1 MRSLNTGIGTGEN
14 SAWQTVPEELRALPQ
29 WVCWKLETVD
39 GRATKIPYSTNG
51 IKADST
57 DPKTWATFGACVQA
71 HRNGEFSG
79 IGFVFAKGGNLT
91 GIDLDKHRDA
101 ATGELDPFASEYVS
115 RLSSYTEI
123 SQSETGVHIIARA
136 TLPGDKGRRDPKRG
150 VEMYSESRFFVMTGQ
165 HLGDTPRTVEKRQE
179 AVAGMFRE
187 IFPTKEKQPAT
198 SAVPAQELA
207 FTDQELVNKASQASN
222 GAQFSAL
229 WRSNLA
235 AAGYSSQSEADAA
248 LLSMLHFWTGG
259 DKARSFRLFEQSG
272 LNREKWNREDY
283 RESTWKLVANGK
295 TYQPPAQTDPPVP
308 DDLEEIYGK
317 PFFKGENGIVLAI
330 NERFF
335 AAHFYARGN
344 ILYEP
349 VERAFYS
356 YNEKTGVWRR
366 ESDDAVREAVSAS
379 VLDYGRK
386 AGLFLDPKISVA
398 RMNGIVHALRAI
410 AERRD
415 AFQKPRDFVHVQN
428 GVVRFP
434 ASGKIL
440 LTDFSR
446 GDFSRNRSPVAFNK
460 EGECP
465 QFINGLL
472 RPALPDADVDLLQ
485 RWTGFAIAG
494 VNPAQRFIILDGGPG
509 TGKTQIAKVVQAIVG
524 VENCTQ
530 LRTALLLER
539 FEIFRFIGKTLL
551 LAPDVPGD
559 FLNRT
564 GASQLKALV
573 GSDPLTAEAKG
584 SNGGFD
590 LAGNFNVL
598 IASNTRLRVRLDGD
612 GGAWRRRLIILRF
625 EQPPPKKRIPNFA
638 EKLVVEEGAGI
649 LRWALAGLL
658 RARQELAATGDLILT
673 PTQQGRIDALLS
685 ESDSIRRFV
694 AECTARGE
702 GNVTSHELVEA
713 YFHFCASNEWT
724 PQPVRIVERT
734 LADVILE
741 THGASRAQD
750 IGRGGKSVRGWRNVI
765 LITEAENVAA

>member
-1 MRSLNTGIGTGEN
+1 M
-14 SAWQTVPEELRALPQ
+14 
-29 WVCWKLETVD
+29 
-39 GRATKIPYSTNG
+39 
-51 IKADST
+51 
-57 DPKTWATFGACVQA
+57 
-71 HRNGEFSG
+71 
-79 IGFVFAKGGNLT
+79 
-91 GIDLDKHRDA
+91 
-101 ATGELDPFASEYVS
+101 S
-115 RLSSYTEI
+115 RLASYTEI
-123 SQSETGVHIIARA
+123 SQSTTGVHVIARA
-136 TLPGDKGRRDPKRG
+136 TLPGEKGRRDAKLG
-150 VEMYSESRFFVMTGQ
+150 IEMYSEARFFVMTGQ
-165 HLGDTPRTVEKRQE
+165 HLDGTPRTVEKRQE
-179 AVAGMFRE
+179 AVAGMFRD
-187 IFPTKEKQPAT
+187 IFAAKEKPDKA
-198 SAVPAQELA
+198 SAPAQDLD

-222 GAQFSAL
+222 GAQFCAL
-229 WRSNLA
+229 WRGDFA
-235 AAGYSSQSEADAA
+235 TAGYGSQSEADGA

-259 DKARSFRLFEQSG
+259 DKARSFRMFEQSG
-272 LNREKWNREDY
+272 LNRKKWNRKDY

-295 TYQPPAQTDPPVP
+295 TYKQPSAVSVTHTKTPAS
-308 DDLEEIYGK
+308 DDLADTFGE
-317 PFFKGENGIVLAI
+317 PVFKRENGTVVAI

-335 AAHFYARGN
+335 AAHFHTRGN

-356 YNEKTGVWRR
+356 YNEKTGIWRR
-366 ESDDAVREAVSAS
+366 ESDDTVREAVSAR
-379 VLDYGRK
+379 VLDYGRE

-428 GVVRFP
+428 GVIRFP
-434 ASGKIL
+434 ADGKIL

-446 GDFSRNRSPVAFNK
+446 DDFSRNRSPVAFNK
-460 EGECP
+460 DGECP
-465 QFINGLL
+465 QFINDLL
-472 RPALPDADVDLLQ
+472 LPALPDADVDLLQ
-485 RWTGFAIAG
+485 RWTGLAIAG

-509 TGKTQIAKVVQAIVG
+509 TGKTQIAKVVQSIVG
-524 VENCTQ
+524 IENCTQ

-559 FLNRT
+559 FLNRA

-584 SNGGFD
+584 SNGGFV

-598 IASNTRLRVRLDGD
+598 ITSNTRLRVRLDGD
-612 GGAWRRRLIILRF
+612 AGAWRRRLIILRF
-625 EQPPPKKRIPNFA
+625 EQPPPAKRIPNFA
-638 EKLVVEEGAGI
+638 EKLVAEEGAGI

-658 RARQELAATGDLILT
+658 RAREELATTGDLILT
-673 PTQQGRIDALLS
+673 PTQQGRVDALLS

-694 AECTARGE
+694 GECTAHSD

-713 YFHFCASNEWT
+713 YFHFCAANEWT

-734 LADVILE
+734 LADAILE
-741 THGASRAQD
+741 IHGASRAQD

-765 LITEAENVAA
+765 LTSETETVVA